1 MVWAGAVA
9 VSVAQ
14 TVREA
19 RQRATNSLAVAS
31 VKAFGC
37 LYFCVVVLC
46 GDIADT
52 CGEPMELS
60 VELVVNGASMRMRAV
75 QAAVAEGARAA
86 TAVDRRGADTT
97 LGQGAPW
104 NLLPWLL
111 P

>member
-9 VSVAQ
+9 VAVAQ

-19 RQRATNSLAVAS
+19 RQRATNSLAVA

-37 LYFCVVVLC
+37 LSFCVVVLC
-46 GDIADT
+46 GDIAVT
-52 CGEPMELS
+52 SGEPMELY

-104 NLLPWLL
+104 NLLP
-111 P
+111 